1 MAEKGI
7 EVLVTFPQAVPTVA
21 QGPALLAL
29 ERTLRAST
37 GLDVRVVKNLMGDD
51 SKLRK
56 MMTIQQR
63 DSL

>member
-1 MAEKGI
+1 MADKGI
-7 EVLVTFPQAVPTVA
+7 EVLVTFPSSVPTHA
-21 QGPALLAL
+21 QGPSLLLL

-63 DSL
+63 EAL